1 MAITANMTTHDGI
14 ALTNAYCYIPTA
26 YVKKFNGEWSLKTPQ
41 EMNEDGSVKTEAVY
55 EQGDATWKLIYDV
68 LIYADADKRAD
79 RQEKTYRIKNNHVDH
94 HKCDYD
100 LNATDN
106 PFKLAYADLKT
117 NSQLSNVK
125 DVTE

>member
-68 LIYADADKRAD
+68 LIYANATKRAD
-79 RQEKTYRIKNNHVDH
+79 RLEENYRIKNNHVDH
-94 HKCDYD
+94 FKIDYD
-100 LNATDN
+100 ITSTDN

-117 NSQLSNVK
+117 NSNLSSVA
-125 DVTE
+125 DA